1 VPFHHVSH
9 EGRDRA
15 QHEAAI
21 REVLAGYDPEFL
33 VLAKYMRVL
42 SPSFVA
48 AYPAR
53 IVNIHH
59 SFLPAFVGARPYQ
72 QAFDRGV
79 KIIGATAHI
88 VTDDLDTGPIIAQ
101 DVRPVTH
108 AHTAADM
115 ARAGRDVEKI
125 VLAHALTLLLGGTRL
140 PQRRPAPWC
149 SSERARSSTRTRTST
164 TPSPAEA
171 IGSASTP
178 RACAPARRMGVT
190 YHVVSVLGSYGHT
203 SPTYFPSPADVSR
216 GNDAM
221 RAMADADRDACR
233 WYVTVNPNHTAH
245 ALAEISRGVAAGA
258 FGVKLLASRRADDAL
273 NDPICDLAAEHGSRS
288 CITSGSTAPASGRTR
303 RSPTAATS
311 RGSRRGIRGWRSSW
325 RISAA
330 AATGHILFR
339 RSRTRRTSIPISPE
353 AASTAAC
360 STRR

>member
-1 VPFHHVSH
+1 MALHRAEAARASLDASGASVPANATARLLLIDCPDEVGLVHRITGVLFRAGFSVVSNHEYVDPTRRHFFMRTEFVGDRPTDAIIGLLREDLPLRANVRIATTEARRVVLFATKEAHCLGDLLLRHAEGDIPAHVEAVISNYPGLGRLVERFGVPFHHVSH

-15 QHEAAI
+15 GHEAAI
-21 REVLAGYDPEFL
+21 RAVLAGYDPEFL

-125 VLAHALTLLLGGTRL
+125 VLARALSLLLE
-140 PQRRPAPWC
+140 
-149 SSERARSSTRTRTST
+149 ERVFLS
-164 TPSPAEA
+164 
-171 IGSASTP
+171 GD
-178 RACAPARRMGVT
+178 RA
-190 YHVVSVLGSYGHT
+190 VV
-203 SPTYFPSPADVSR
+203 F
-216 GNDAM
+216 
-221 RAMADADRDACR
+221 
-233 WYVTVNPNHTAH
+233 
-245 ALAEISRGVAAGA
+245 E
-258 FGVKLLASRRADDAL
+258 
-273 NDPICDLAAEHGSRS
+273 
-288 CITSGSTAPASGRTR
+288 
-303 RSPTAATS
+303 
-311 RGSRRGIRGWRSSW
+311 
-325 RISAA
+325 
-330 AATGHILFR
+330 
-339 RSRTRRTSIPISPE
+339 
-353 AASTAAC
+353 
-360 STRR
+360 